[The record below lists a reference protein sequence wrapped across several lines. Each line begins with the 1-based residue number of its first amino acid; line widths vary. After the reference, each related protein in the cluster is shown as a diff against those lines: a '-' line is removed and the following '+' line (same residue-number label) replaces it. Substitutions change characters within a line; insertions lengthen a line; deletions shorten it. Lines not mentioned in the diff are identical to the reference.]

1 MVTERVIRVV
11 LASPSDVQAERVAAA
26 SVIDSLN
33 KMLPDS
39 GFPGSLRL
47 VRWETDAY
55 PGLHDHGPQGLI
67 DERLRI
73 EGCDIL
79 IGVFWKRFGTPV
91 GDAES
96 GTAHEIRR
104 AIEGW
109 KARGT
114 PQVML
119 YFREPHDQPTS
130 PDEEE
135 QFRKLQNFK
144 QQVCLTHKA
153 LVWGYGD
160 DADFYK
166 LLHNHLWKVVMERL
180 RPRLTSGPLSLLRV
194 SASADTVCARHESF
208 TELMS
213 DVFLRCTYDDD
224 LPSPGPMYVT
234 VELSA
239 SAPITSRI
247 LDRNVTEVVLFEV
260 GRPGAATVIPGVNLG
275 GPGAMGSRFP
285 KSTLATSAPARRA
298 SFKSATFA
306 AMVPASQTILPG
318 TRWYSF
324 TSR

>member
-114 PQVML
+114 PQVKRNSFEN
-119 YFREPHDQPTS
+119 FRTSSNRFVLHTRRSSGDTGMTLTSTSSFIIIFGRSSWSDCGPASHLGHFRSSESRHRPT
-130 PDEEE
+130 P
-135 QFRKLQNFK
+135 F
-144 QQVCLTHKA
+144 VPATKA
-153 LVWGYGD
+153 L
-160 DADFYK
+160 
-166 LLHNHLWKVVMERL
+166 
-180 RPRLTSGPLSLLRV
+180 
-194 SASADTVCARHESF
+194 
-208 TELMS
+208 
-213 DVFLRCTYDDD
+213 
-224 LPSPGPMYVT
+224 
-234 VELSA
+234 
-239 SAPITSRI
+239 
-247 LDRNVTEVVLFEV
+247 RN
-260 GRPGAATVIPGVNLG
+260 
-275 GPGAMGSRFP
+275 
-285 KSTLATSAPARRA
+285 
-298 SFKSATFA
+298 
-306 AMVPASQTILPG
+306 
-318 TRWYSF
+318 
-324 TSR
+324 